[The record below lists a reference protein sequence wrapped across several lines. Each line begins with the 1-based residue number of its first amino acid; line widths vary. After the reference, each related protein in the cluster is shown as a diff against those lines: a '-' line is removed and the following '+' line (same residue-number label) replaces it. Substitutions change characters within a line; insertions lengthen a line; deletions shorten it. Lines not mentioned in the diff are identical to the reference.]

1 VCTLPHAT
9 SIEVI
14 RRIQAA
20 GWRHTRTTGSHW
32 HFSHATRPGITTVPH
47 PKKDLPIGTLK
58 SVEKQSGV
66 KLS

>member
-1 VCTLPHAT
+1 MR
-9 SIEVI
+9 SDEII
-14 RRIQAA
+14 RRIREA

-32 HFSHATRPGITTVPH
+32 HFRHATRTGIVTVPH

-58 SVEKQSGV
+58 SIEKQSGV